1 MQLLALGLN
10 HETAPLEVREKVAFG
25 PDIMEDALA
34 DLARVAAMTD
44 EVPEGEE
51 NESDLN
57 EILEFVRISTLLIF
71 AASDSAKAH

>member
-1 MQLLALGLN
+1 MSEALN
-10 HETAPLEVREKVAFG
+10 
-25 PDIMEDALA
+25 

-57 EILEFVRISTLLIF
+57 EILEFVRISTLLVF
-71 AASDSAKAH
+71 AETDSARAH